1 MGLFSKEEKPKVSI
15 EEKYQQEL
23 SEFLLSGES
32 IEGIYS
38 LLLDYLC
45 FTNKR
50 LIFVDKDFSFKDP
63 KTTIL
68 SVPYGNIYEVG
79 LQKNEKAFALMDE
92 IILVTKGKTHELKF
106 IKGTNI
112 KEVYNKLVEKILWSL
127 R

>member
-112 KEVYNKLVEKILWSL
+112 KEVYNKLVEKIL
-127 R
+127 